1 MQSAVHVSVVSP
13 VYQAAEIVSELVKRL
28 HIALSA
34 ITDQYEII
42 LVDDGSQDQSWAEI
56 EACCKANKR
65 VVGVKLSRNFG
76 QHQAITAG
84 LEVSRGDFVAVMD
97 CDLQDDPAYLPELYA
112 EAQKGYSIVYTR
124 KESRKHHASKNLL
137 ARIFFFFFNLLSN
150 YSKADAKVGAYSM
163 LSRQVVEAF
172 LKIKDTHR
180 HYLLVLKLLGFS
192 STYLDIEHAVRFAGK
207 SSYTFSKMIRH
218 AMDGITSQ
226 SVKLLHLAVGI
237 GFFLF
242 VVSILAIFFLIYK
255 KLYIGAEIGWTS
267 LMVTIILS
275 TGLIMMAIGI
285 LGLYLGKVFEQ
296 VKGRPLFIIEKQL
309 NGEV

>member
-1 MQSAVHVSVVSP
+1 MQTAVHLSVVSP

-28 HIALSA
+28 HASLAS
-34 ITDQYEII
+34 ITEQYEII

-56 EACCKANKR
+56 AACCQADER

-97 CDLQDDPAYLPELYA
+97 CDLQDDPAYLPQLYA
-112 EAQKGYSIVYTR
+112 EAQKGFAIVYTR
-124 KESRKHHASKNLL
+124 KESRKHAFGKNLL
-137 ARIFFFFFNLLSN
+137 ARLFFFLFNLLSN
-150 YSKADAKVGAYSM
+150 YSKSDANIGAYSM
-163 LSRQVVEAF
+163 LNRQVVEAF
-172 LKIKDTHR
+172 LQIKDTHR

-192 STYLDIEHAVRFAGK
+192 SSYLDIKHAERYAGK
-207 SSYTFSKMIRH
+207 SSYTFGKMFRH

-242 VVSILAIFFLIYK
+242 IFSILAIFFLIYK

-267 LMVTIILS
+267 LMVTIIFS

-296 VKGRPLFIIEKQL
+296 VKGRPLYIIEKQL
-309 NGEV
+309 NGEA